1 MLFIHQQIQSFLNL
15 GACKEYPIMAKPRF
29 PKKTT
34 GGQEVVSPT
43 TTPTP
48 VTAESK
54 VIAETT
60 VPTMQ
65 ANNPDP
71 RPLEQKA
78 IEQKKT
84 DATKVEPRKTV
95 RKPEI
100 VKSDRSNLVPINMD
114 DEIRRLAYL
123 ISERR
128 GFQPGHEAED
138 WVAAE
143 HEVRQ
148 RYHQQ
153 SA

>member
-1 MLFIHQQIQSFLNL
+1 
-15 GACKEYPIMAKPRF
+15 MAKPKF

-43 TTPTP
+43 TTPNP
-48 VTAESK
+48 ISAQPKVVAES
-54 VIAETT
+54 V
-60 VPTMQ
+60 VPTTQ
-65 ANNPDP
+65 LSYPQP
-71 RPLEQKA
+71 SPIEQKA
-78 IEQKKT
+78 IEQKNIE
-84 DATKVEPRKTV
+84 ATKADPKKTA

-100 VKSDRSNLVPINMD
+100 VKNDRSNLVPINMD

-123 ISERR
+123 IAERR

-138 WVAAE
+138 WLAAE